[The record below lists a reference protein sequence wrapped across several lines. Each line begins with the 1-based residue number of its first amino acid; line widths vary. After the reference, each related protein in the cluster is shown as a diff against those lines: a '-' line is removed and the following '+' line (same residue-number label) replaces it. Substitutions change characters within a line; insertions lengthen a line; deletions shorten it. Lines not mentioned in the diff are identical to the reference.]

1 MELNEQREQS
11 QTRLGFAESR
21 EKKTKGQ
28 LNEKIQM
35 LLDMQEHPE
44 NYSEQTLET
53 MLKDPEVRELME
65 ATAQLKQAMTWE
77 RLRVGERSS
86 GMNTGKNTANVD
98 AEWQRFSKTHYT
110 ERLRV
115 GERSSGINKSRRGW
129 LKVAATFI
137 GVLFITGMAF
147 ATIHIVRNVV
157 EKDTKAP
164 AQETEISDSHQTVI
178 SADTVKSDTIV
189 MATPV
194 VFDNVTLDSIAKDI
208 AAYHHIGMDLRNDQA
223 KQLRFYFVW
232 ERNDSLQEVVEKL
245 NMFEHVNMAVED
257 GKLIIR

>member
-1 MELNEQREQS
+1 ME
-11 QTRLGFAESR
+11 
-21 EKKTKGQ
+21 
-28 LNEKIQM
+28 LNEKIQI

-65 ATAQLKQAMTWE
+65 ATAQLKQAMTW
-77 RLRVGERSS
+77 
-86 GMNTGKNTANVD
+86 
-98 AEWQRFSKTHYT
+98 

-164 AQETEISDSHQTVI
+164 VQKTEISDSHQPVI
-178 SADTVKSDTIV
+178 SADTIKSDTIV

-208 AAYHHIGMDLRNDQA
+208 AAYHHIGMDLQNDQA

-232 ERNDSLQEVVEKL
+232 KRNDSLQEVVEKL

>member
-1 MELNEQREQS
+1 ME
-11 QTRLGFAESR
+11 
-21 EKKTKGQ
+21 

-35 LLDMQEHPE
+35 LLEMQEHPE

-77 RLRVGERSS
+77 
-86 GMNTGKNTANVD
+86 NTGKNTANVD

-110 ERLRV
+110 E
-115 GERSSGINKSRRGW
+115 NKPRRGW

-164 AQETEISDSHQTVI
+164 VQETKISDSHQPALST
-178 SADTVKSDTIV
+178 DTIKSDTLV
-189 MATPV
+189 KAASV

-208 AAYHHIGMDLRNDQA
+208 AAYHHLEMDLQNEQT

-232 ERNDSLQEVVEKL
+232 KQEDNLQEVIEKL
-245 NMFEHVNMAVED
+245 NMFEHVNMTVEND
-257 GKLIIR
+257 KLMVR

>member
-1 MELNEQREQS
+1 
-11 QTRLGFAESR
+11 
-21 EKKTKGQ
+21 
-28 LNEKIQM
+28 M

-65 ATAQLKQAMTWE
+65 AAAQLKQAMAWE
-77 RLRVGERSS
+77 
-86 GMNTGKNTANVD
+86 NTGKNTANVD

-115 GERSSGINKSRRGW
+115 LAEASEQVRAGERSSGINKSRHGW
-129 LKVAATFI
+129 LKAAATFI

-164 AQETEISDSHQTVI
+164 VQETEISDSHQPVI
-178 SADTVKSDTIV
+178 SADTIKSDTIV

-208 AAYHHIGMDLRNDQA
+208 AAYHHIGMDLQNDQA

-232 ERNDSLQEVVEKL
+232 KRNDSLQEVVEKL

>member
-11 QTRLGFAESR
+11 SNEFGFAESR
-21 EKKTKGQ
+21 EKKTEGQ

-53 MLKDPEVRELME
+53 ILKDPEVRELME

-77 RLRVGERSS
+77 NGR
-86 GMNTGKNTANVD
+86 KNKANVD

-110 ERLRV
+110 D
-115 GERSSGINKSRRGW
+115 SKTRRGW

-137 GVLFITGMAF
+137 GILFITGMAF
-147 ATIHIVRNVV
+147 AAIHIVRNVV

-164 AQETEISDSHQTVI
+164 AQETEISDSHQPVML
-178 SADTVKSDTIV
+178 ADTIKSDTIV

-194 VFDNVTLDSIAKDI
+194 VFDNITLDSIAKDI
-208 AAYHHIGMDLRNDQA
+208 ADYHHIGMDLRNDQA

-232 ERNDSLQEVVEKL
+232 KRDDSL
-245 NMFEHVNMAVED
+245 HS
-257 GKLIIR
+257 

>member
-1 MELNEQREQS
+1 ME
-11 QTRLGFAESR
+11 
-21 EKKTKGQ
+21 K
-28 LNEKIQM
+28 NEKIQL

-44 NYSEQTLET
+44 NYSEQALET
-53 MLKDPEVRELME
+53 MLEDPEVRELME
-65 ATAQLKQAMTWE
+65 AAAQLKQAMTWE
-77 RLRVGERSS
+77 NES
-86 GMNTGKNTANVD
+86 KNTANVD
-98 AEWQRFSKTHYT
+98 AEWQRFSKTHYN
-110 ERLRV
+110 E
-115 GERSSGINKSRRGW
+115 SKPRRGW

-137 GVLFITGMAF
+137 SVLFITGMAF

-164 AQETEISDSHQTVI
+164 VQKTEISDFHQPVI
-178 SADTVKSDTIV
+178 SADTIKSDTIV

-208 AAYHHIGMDLRNDQA
+208 AAYHHIGMDLQNDQA

-232 ERNDSLQEVVEKL
+232 RRNDSLQEVVEKL

>member
-1 MELNEQREQS
+1 M
-11 QTRLGFAESR
+11 A
-21 EKKTKGQ
+21 

-53 MLKDPEVRELME
+53 MLKDPEVHELME

-77 RLRVGERSS
+77 NES
-86 GMNTGKNTANVD
+86 KNTANVD

-164 AQETEISDSHQTVI
+164 VQKTEIPDSHQPVI
-178 SADTVKSDTIV
+178 SADTIKSDTIV

-208 AAYHHIGMDLRNDQA
+208 AAYHHIGIDLQNDQA
-223 KQLRFYFVW
+223 KHLRFYFVW
-232 ERNDSLQEVVEKL
+232 KRNDSLQEVVEKL

>member
-1 MELNEQREQS
+1 ME
-11 QTRLGFAESR
+11 
-21 EKKTKGQ
+21 

-65 ATAQLKQAMTWE
+65 AAAQLKQAMTWE
-77 RLRVGERSS
+77 NES
-86 GMNTGKNTANVD
+86 KNTANVD
-98 AEWQRFSKTHYT
+98 AEWHRFSKTHYN
-110 ERLRV
+110 E
-115 GERSSGINKSRRGW
+115 SKPRRGW

-137 GVLFITGMAF
+137 SVLFITGMAF

-164 AQETEISDSHQTVI
+164 VL
-178 SADTVKSDTIV
+178 V

-208 AAYHHIGMDLRNDQA
+208 AAYHHIGMDLQNGQA

-232 ERNDSLQEVVEKL
+232 KRNDSLQEVVEKL

>member
-1 MELNEQREQS
+1 ME
-11 QTRLGFAESR
+11 
-21 EKKTKGQ
+21 

-77 RLRVGERSS
+77 
-86 GMNTGKNTANVD
+86 NTGKNTANLD

-110 ERLRV
+110 E
-115 GERSSGINKSRRGW
+115 SKSRRGW

-137 GVLFITGMAF
+137 AVLFITGMAF
-147 ATIHIVRNVV
+147 AAIHIVRNVV

-164 AQETEISDSHQTVI
+164 TQETRISDSHQPVI
-178 SADTVKSDTIV
+178 SVDTIKSDTIV
-189 MATPV
+189 MATLV
-194 VFDNVTLDSIAKDI
+194 VFDNVTLDSIANDI
-208 AAYHHIGMDLRNDQA
+208 AAHHHIGMDLQNDQA

-232 ERNDSLQEVVEKL
+232 KRDDSLQEVVEKL

>member
-1 MELNEQREQS
+1 
-11 QTRLGFAESR
+11 
-21 EKKTKGQ
+21 
-28 LNEKIQM
+28 
-35 LLDMQEHPE
+35 
-44 NYSEQTLET
+44 
-53 MLKDPEVRELME
+53 MLKDPEVHELME

-77 RLRVGERSS
+77 
-86 GMNTGKNTANVD
+86 NTGKNTANVD

-110 ERLRV
+110 E
-115 GERSSGINKSRRGW
+115 NKSRRGW

-157 EKDTKAP
+157 EKETKAP
-164 AQETEISDSHQTVI
+164 VQETEISDSHQPVI
-178 SADTVKSDTIV
+178 SADTIKSDTIV
-189 MATPV
+189 MA
-194 VFDNVTLDSIAKDI
+194 IAKDI
-208 AAYHHIGMDLRNDQA
+208 AAYHHIGMDLQNDQA

-232 ERNDSLQEVVEKL
+232 KRNDSLQEVVEKL

>member
-1 MELNEQREQS
+1 ME
-11 QTRLGFAESR
+11 
-21 EKKTKGQ
+21 

-53 MLKDPEVRELME
+53 MLEDPEVCELME
-65 ATAQLKQAMTWE
+65 ATAQLKQAMIWE
-77 RLRVGERSS
+77 SAGKESS
-86 GMNTGKNTANVD
+86 NVD
-98 AEWQRFSKTHYT
+98 AEWQRFSKTYYA
-110 ERLRV
+110 E
-115 GERSSGINKSRRGW
+115 NKSHRGW

-147 ATIHIVRNVV
+147 AAIHIVRNVV
-157 EKDTKAP
+157 KKDTKAP
-164 AQETEISDSHQTVI
+164 TQETEISYPRQPVL
-178 SADTVKSDTIV
+178 SADTIKSDTIV
-189 MATPV
+189 MAIPV

-245 NMFEHVNMAVED
+245 NMFEHVNMAVKD

>member
-1 MELNEQREQS
+1 MAQNDKITSKRVQSELAHNLPS
-11 QTRLGFAESR
+11 ESDFS
-21 EKKTKGQ
+21 
-28 LNEKIQM
+28 KIQM

-44 NYSEQTLET
+44 NYSEEALET
-53 MLKDPEVRELME
+53 MLENPEVRELME

-77 RLRVGERSS
+77 E
-86 GMNTGKNTANVD
+86 TGKEPVNTD
-98 AEWQRFSKTHYT
+98 AEWQYFAKAHLADSAP
-110 ERLRV
+110 
-115 GERSSGINKSRRGW
+115 RRGW

-164 AQETEISDSHQTVI
+164 VQKTEISDSHQPVI
-178 SADTVKSDTIV
+178 SADTIKSDTIV

-208 AAYHHIGMDLRNDQA
+208 AAYHHIGMDLQNDQA
-223 KQLRFYFVW
+223 KQLRFYFAW
-232 ERNDSLQEVVEKL
+232 KRNDSLQEVVEKL

>member
-1 MELNEQREQS
+1 ME
-11 QTRLGFAESR
+11 
-21 EKKTKGQ
+21 

-44 NYSEQTLET
+44 KYSEQTLET

-77 RLRVGERSS
+77 
-86 GMNTGKNTANVD
+86 NTGKNTTNVD
-98 AEWQRFSKTHYT
+98 AEWQRFSKSHYT
-110 ERLRV
+110 E
-115 GERSSGINKSRRGW
+115 SKPRRGW

-157 EKDTKAP
+157 EKETKAP
-164 AQETEISDSHQTVI
+164 VQETEISDSHQPVI
-178 SADTVKSDTIV
+178 SADTIKSGTIV

-223 KQLRFYFVW
+223 RQLRFYFIW
-232 ERNDSLQEVVEKL
+232 KRDDSLQEVVEKL

>member
-1 MELNEQREQS
+1 ME
-11 QTRLGFAESR
+11 
-21 EKKTKGQ
+21 

-44 NYSEQTLET
+44 NYSKQALDIMLE
-53 MLKDPEVRELME
+53 DPEVHDLME
-65 ATAQLKQAMTWE
+65 ATAQLKQAMIWE
-77 RLRVGERSS
+77 S
-86 GMNTGKNTANVD
+86 TGKNTANVD
-98 AEWQRFSKTHYT
+98 AEWQRFSKTYYT
-110 ERLRV
+110 ES
-115 GERSSGINKSRRGW
+115 EPRRGW

-147 ATIHIVRNVV
+147 AAIHIVRKVV
-157 EKDTKAP
+157 VKETEASTH
-164 AQETEISDSHQTVI
+164 ETEISDSHQTVI
-178 SADTVKSDTIV
+178 SADTIKSDTIV

-208 AAYHHIGMDLRNDQA
+208 AAYHHIGMDLQNDQA

-232 ERNDSLQEVVEKL
+232 KRDDSLQEVVEKL

>member
-1 MELNEQREQS
+1 MELNEQREQI
-11 QTRLGFAESR
+11 QTCLGFAESR
-21 EKKTKGQ
+21 EKKTTGQ

-77 RLRVGERSS
+77 NES
-86 GMNTGKNTANVD
+86 KNTANVD
-98 AEWQRFSKTHYT
+98 AEWQCFSRTYYT
-110 ERLRV
+110 ET
-115 GERSSGINKSRRGW
+115 KPRRGW

-137 GVLFITGMAF
+137 GILFITGMAF
-147 ATIHIVRNVV
+147 AAIHIARSVV

-164 AQETEISDSHQTVI
+164 TNETQISDSHQPAILT
-178 SADTVKSDTIV
+178 DTIKNDTIA
-189 MATPV
+189 MATQV

-223 KQLRFYFVW
+223 RQLRFYFIW
-232 ERNDSLQEVVEKL
+232 KRDDSLQEVVEKL

>member
-11 QTRLGFAESR
+11 PNEFGFAESR
-21 EKKTKGQ
+21 EKKTEGQ

-44 NYSEQTLET
+44 NYSKQTLET
-53 MLKDPEVRELME
+53 MLKDPEVHELME

-77 RLRVGERSS
+77 NAS
-86 GMNTGKNTANVD
+86 KNTTNVD

-110 ERLRV
+110 E
-115 GERSSGINKSRRGW
+115 SKPRRGW

-137 GVLFITGMAF
+137 GVLFIAGMAF
-147 ATIHIVRNVV
+147 AAIHIVRNIV
-157 EKDTKAP
+157 EKETVTP
-164 AQETEISDSHQTVI
+164 TQETQISDSHQPAILT
-178 SADTVKSDTIV
+178 DTIKGDTIV

-208 AAYHHIGMDLRNDQA
+208 AAYHHIGMDLRNNQA
-223 KQLRFYFVW
+223 RQLRFYFVW
-232 ERNDSLQEVVEKL
+232 KQDDSLQEVVEKL

-257 GKLIIR
+257 NKLIVR

>member
-11 QTRLGFAESR
+11 PNEFGFAESR
-21 EKKTKGQ
+21 EKKTEGQ

-53 MLKDPEVRELME
+53 MLKDPEVRELIE

-77 RLRVGERSS
+77 NAS
-86 GMNTGKNTANVD
+86 KNIANVD

-110 ERLRV
+110 
-115 GERSSGINKSRRGW
+115 KSKHRRGW
-129 LKVAATFI
+129 VKVAATFI
-137 GVLFITGMAF
+137 GILFITGMAF
-147 ATIHIVRNVV
+147 AAIHIARSVV

-164 AQETEISDSHQTVI
+164 TQETQISDSHQPAILT
-178 SADTVKSDTIV
+178 DTIKGDTIV

-208 AAYHHIGMDLRNDQA
+208 AAYHHIGMDLRNNQA
-223 KQLRFYFVW
+223 RQLRFYFVW
-232 ERNDSLQEVVEKL
+232 KQDDSLQEVVEKL
-245 NMFEHVNMAVED
+245 NMFEHVNMTVED
-257 GKLIIR
+257 NKLIVR

>member
-1 MELNEQREQS
+1 M
-11 QTRLGFAESR
+11 A
-21 EKKTKGQ
+21 

-53 MLKDPEVRELME
+53 MLKDPEVREIME
-65 ATAQLKQAMTWE
+65 ATAQLKQAMIWE
-77 RLRVGERSS
+77 
-86 GMNTGKNTANVD
+86 NAGKNTANID

-110 ERLRV
+110 E
-115 GERSSGINKSRRGW
+115 NKSRRGW

-157 EKDTKAP
+157 EKDTKALV
-164 AQETEISDSHQTVI
+164 QETEISDSHQPVI
-178 SADTVKSDTIV
+178 SADTIKSDTIV

-208 AAYHHIGMDLRNDQA
+208 AAYHHIGMDLQNDQA

-232 ERNDSLQEVVEKL
+232 KRNDSLQEVVEKL

>member
-11 QTRLGFAESR
+11 PNEFGFAESR
-21 EKKTKGQ
+21 EKKTEGQ

-53 MLKDPEVRELME
+53 MLKDPEVRELIE

-77 RLRVGERSS
+77 NAS
-86 GMNTGKNTANVD
+86 KNTANVD

-110 ERLRV
+110 
-115 GERSSGINKSRRGW
+115 KSKHRRGW
-129 LKVAATFI
+129 VKVAATFI
-137 GVLFITGMAF
+137 GILFITGMAF
-147 ATIHIVRNVV
+147 AAIHIARSVV

-164 AQETEISDSHQTVI
+164 TQETQISDSHQPAILT
-178 SADTVKSDTIV
+178 DTIKNDTIA
-189 MATPV
+189 MATQV

-208 AAYHHIGMDLRNDQA
+208 AAYHHIGMDLQNDQA

-232 ERNDSLQEVVEKL
+232 KRDESLQEVVEKL
-245 NMFEHVNMAVED
+245 NMFEHVNMTVED
-257 GKLIIR
+257 NKLIVR

>member
-53 MLKDPEVRELME
+53 MLKDPEVHELME

-77 RLRVGERSS
+77 
-86 GMNTGKNTANVD
+86 NTGKNTANVD

-110 ERLRV
+110 
-115 GERSSGINKSRRGW
+115 KSKHRRGW
-129 LKVAATFI
+129 VKVAATFI
-137 GVLFITGMAF
+137 GILFITGMAF
-147 ATIHIVRNVV
+147 AAIHIARSVV

-164 AQETEISDSHQTVI
+164 TQETQISDSHQ
-178 SADTVKSDTIV
+178 SAILTDTIKGDTIV

-208 AAYHHIGMDLRNDQA
+208 AAYHHIGMDLRNNQA
-223 KQLRFYFVW
+223 RQLRFYFVW
-232 ERNDSLQEVVEKL
+232 KQDDSLQEVVEKL
-245 NMFEHVNMAVED
+245 NMFEHVNMIVED
-257 GKLIIR
+257 NKLIVR

>member
-11 QTRLGFAESR
+11 PNEFGFAESR
-21 EKKTKGQ
+21 EKKTEGQ

-35 LLDMQEHPE
+35 QLDMQEHPE

-77 RLRVGERSS
+77 NAS
-86 GMNTGKNTANVD
+86 MNIANVD

-110 ERLRV
+110 
-115 GERSSGINKSRRGW
+115 KSKHRRGW
-129 LKVAATFI
+129 VKVAATFI
-137 GVLFITGMAF
+137 GILFITGMAF
-147 ATIHIVRNVV
+147 AAIHIARSVV

-164 AQETEISDSHQTVI
+164 TQETQISDSHQ
-178 SADTVKSDTIV
+178 SAILTDTIKGDTIV

-208 AAYHHIGMDLRNDQA
+208 AAYHHIGMDLRNNQA
-223 KQLRFYFVW
+223 RQ
-232 ERNDSLQEVVEKL
+232 
-245 NMFEHVNMAVED
+245 
-257 GKLIIR
+257 

>member
-1 MELNEQREQS
+1 ME
-11 QTRLGFAESR
+11 
-21 EKKTKGQ
+21 

-53 MLKDPEVRELME
+53 MLKDSEVRELME
-65 ATAQLKQAMTWE
+65 ATAQLKQAMIWE

-86 GMNTGKNTANVD
+86 GMSAGKESANVD

-110 ERLRV
+110 E
-115 GERSSGINKSRRGW
+115 NKSRRGW

-147 ATIHIVRNVV
+147 AAIRIVRNVV
-157 EKDTKAP
+157 EKNTKAP
-164 AQETEISDSHQTVI
+164 TQETEISDSHQPVI
-178 SADTVKSDTIV
+178 STDTIKSDTIV
-189 MATPV
+189 MAIPV

-232 ERNDSLQEVVEKL
+232 ERDDSLQEVVEKL

>member
-1 MELNEQREQS
+1 MKTDRQLIEQLLEL
-11 QTRLGFAESR
+11 
-21 EKKTKGQ
+21 
-28 LNEKIQM
+28 
-35 LLDMQEHPE
+35 QEHPE
-44 NYSEQTLET
+44 QVTDEQLQQA
-53 MLKDPEVRELME
+53 LDDPQMRELVEQMAFAKRAFKNE
-65 ATAQLKQAMTWE
+65 GLQAEELDVEGEWE
-77 RLRVGERSS
+77 KFAADHYGEDNNRKTNFTLFSLHSS
-86 GMNTGKNTANVD
+86 LQK
-98 AEWQRFSKTHYT
+98 
-110 ERLRV
+110 
-115 GERSSGINKSRRGW
+115 I
-129 LKVAATFI
+129 AALFI

-164 AQETEISDSHQTVI
+164 VQKTEISDYHQPVI
-178 SADTVKSDTIV
+178 SADTIKSDTIV

-232 ERNDSLQEVVEKL
+232 KRNDSLQEVVEKL

>member
-1 MELNEQREQS
+1 MAENDKTTSKRVHSELAHHLPS
-11 QTRLGFAESR
+11 GSDLS
-21 EKKTKGQ
+21 KT
-28 LNEKIQM
+28 QM

-53 MLKDPEVRELME
+53 MLEDSEMRELME

-77 RLRVGERSS
+77 NASEES
-86 GMNTGKNTANVD
+86 ANVD
-98 AEWQRFSKTHYT
+98 AEWQQFAKTHYT
-110 ERLRV
+110 D
-115 GERSSGINKSRRGW
+115 SKPRRGW
-129 LKVAATFI
+129 LKIAATFI

-147 ATIHIVRNVV
+147 ATIHIVRHIVGGNL
-157 EKDTKAP
+157 KSPTP
-164 AQETEISDSHQTVI
+164 ETRISNSHQPI
-178 SADTVKSDTIV
+178 ASADTIKSDTIV

-208 AAYHHIGMDLRNDQA
+208 AAYHHMGLDLQNEQA

-232 ERNDSLQEVVEKL
+232 KQDDSLQEVVEKL

>member
-1 MELNEQREQS
+1 ME
-11 QTRLGFAESR
+11 
-21 EKKTKGQ
+21 

-77 RLRVGERSS
+77 
-86 GMNTGKNTANVD
+86 NTGKNTANVD

-110 ERLRV
+110 E
-115 GERSSGINKSRRGW
+115 NKPRRGW

-164 AQETEISDSHQTVI
+164 VQETKISDSHQ
-178 SADTVKSDTIV
+178 SALPIDTIKSDTIV
-189 MATPV
+189 KAETV

-208 AAYHHIGMDLRNDQA
+208 AAYHHLDMYLQNEQA

-232 ERNDSLQEVVEKL
+232 KQEDNLQEVIEKL
-245 NMFEHVNMAVED
+245 NMFERVNMTVEND
-257 GKLIIR
+257 KLMVR

>member
-1 MELNEQREQS
+1 
-11 QTRLGFAESR
+11 
-21 EKKTKGQ
+21 
-28 LNEKIQM
+28 
-35 LLDMQEHPE
+35 
-44 NYSEQTLET
+44 
-53 MLKDPEVRELME
+53 MLKDPEVHELME

-77 RLRVGERSS
+77 
-86 GMNTGKNTANVD
+86 NTGKNTANVD

-110 ERLRV
+110 E
-115 GERSSGINKSRRGW
+115 NKSRRGW

-164 AQETEISDSHQTVI
+164 VQETEISDSHQPVI
-178 SADTVKSDTIV
+178 SADTIKSDTIV

-208 AAYHHIGMDLRNDQA
+208 AAYHHIGMDLQNDQT

-232 ERNDSLQEVVEKL
+232 KRNDSLQEVVEKL

>member
-1 MELNEQREQS
+1 M
-11 QTRLGFAESR
+11 
-21 EKKTKGQ
+21 
-28 LNEKIQM
+28 NEKIQM

-77 RLRVGERSS
+77 RLRIGERSS
-86 GMNTGKNTANVD
+86 GMNASRNTATVD
-98 AEWQRFSKTHYT
+98 AEWQCFLKTHYT
-110 ERLRV
+110 E
-115 GERSSGINKSRRGW
+115 SNPRRGW

-147 ATIHIVRNVV
+147 ATIHIVRNIV

-164 AQETEISDSHQTVI
+164 THETEIPDSHQPVM
-178 SADTVKSDTIV
+178 SADTNKSDTIV

-232 ERNDSLQEVVEKL
+232 KQNDSLQEVVEKL